1 MKGDLLT
8 GDSVTR
14 RHARL
19 VHSLGPG
26 HGVESKPLNALR
38 MGLAGDSIA
47 DDLGNFCHRALALD
61 PFSKPTSQSRL
72 KLPKALW
79 YVHWKGRDVH

>member
-47 DDLGNFCHRALALD
+47 DDLGNSATGRWL
-61 PFSKPTSQSRL
+61 L
-72 KLPKALW
+72 KGFPSPQVSHA
-79 YVHWKGRDVH
+79 